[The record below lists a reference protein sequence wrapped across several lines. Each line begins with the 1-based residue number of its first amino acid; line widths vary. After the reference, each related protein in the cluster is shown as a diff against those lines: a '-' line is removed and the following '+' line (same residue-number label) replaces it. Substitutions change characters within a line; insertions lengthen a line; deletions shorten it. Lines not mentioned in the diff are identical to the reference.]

1 VSLHHRWHQRA
12 GFCNYGREQT
22 APRAG
27 AAIVVATTRCTVVSL
42 VYAGQLRNQHD
53 RKTLF
58 DHPSIGESFT
68 MDRRIFEHDLIATAL
83 PYWETE
89 AAIVRRFFRSKPSRE
104 DHIFWLKAQLWKEL
118 HPVDG
123 YFTGLQREL
132 TQLAANFPEIDKTIG
147 RHQYHALL
155 EQLTQEFNHYVLMAD
170 VLELL
175 LGHPI
180 SAGDTFQLPQEKKL
194 GDMRRAYANSGSV
207 VDKAAVLVTEGG
219 GARMFREGRK
229 LKGGRLERMIA
240 GAMEV
245 VYQDE
250 KNHYKEAAGAAAR
263 AIGSRRDLARM
274 KKAICEVSLQ
284 RVYMRN
290 EMFKQPLADGEI
302 ERSLSARRRNGH

>member
-1 VSLHHRWHQRA
+1 L
-12 GFCNYGREQT
+12 NKK
-22 APRAG
+22 
-27 AAIVVATTRCTVVSL
+27 
-42 VYAGQLRNQHD
+42 N
-53 RKTLF
+53 
-58 DHPSIGESFT
+58 
-68 MDRRIFEHDLIATAL
+68 FEHELIATAL

-89 AAIVRRFFRSKPSRE
+89 ATIVRRFFRSKPGRE

-123 YFTGLQREL
+123 YFTGLQKEL
-132 TQLAANFPEIDKTIG
+132 NGLAANFPEIDKTIG

-170 VLELL
+170 VLEHL
-175 LGHPI
+175 LGHPV
-180 SAGDTFQLPQEKKL
+180 SAEDTFQLPQEKKL
-194 GDMRRAYANSGSV
+194 GDIRRAYANSGSA

-229 LKGGRLERMIA
+229 LTGGRLERMIA

-250 KNHYKEAAGAAAR
+250 KSHYKEAAREAAR
-263 AIGSRRDLARM
+263 AVRNKRDLARM
-274 KKAICEVSLQ
+274 KNAVHAVSRQ

-290 EMFKQPLADGEI
+290 EMFKEPLTSDEI
-302 ERSLSARRRNGH
+302 KSCLARSRA

>member
-1 VSLHHRWHQRA
+1 MKNVEH
-12 GFCNYGREQT
+12 EII
-22 APRAG
+22 
-27 AAIVVATTRCTVVSL
+27 AA
-42 VYAGQLRNQHD
+42 
-53 RKTLF
+53 
-58 DHPSIGESFT
+58 
-68 MDRRIFEHDLIATAL
+68 AL

-123 YFTGLQREL
+123 YFTGLQKEL
-132 TQLAANFPEIDKTIG
+132 NRLVANFPEIDKTIG

-170 VLELL
+170 VLEYLL
-175 LGHPI
+175 AHPV
-180 SAGDTFQLPQEKKL
+180 AAEDTFQLPQEKKL
-194 GDMRRAYANSGSV
+194 GDIRRAYANSGSP

-219 GARMFREGRK
+219 GARMFREGKK

-250 KNHYKEAAGAAAR
+250 KNHYKEAAREAAR
-263 AIGSRRDLARM
+263 AVRSKSDLGRM
-274 KKAICEVSLQ
+274 KRAIREVSLQ

-290 EMFKQPLADGEI
+290 EMFKEPLASDEI
-302 ERSLSARRRNGH
+302 KRCLASRT

>member
-1 VSLHHRWHQRA
+1 MK
-12 GFCNYGREQT
+12 NT
-22 APRAG
+22 
-27 AAIVVATTRCTVVSL
+27 
-42 VYAGQLRNQHD
+42 
-53 RKTLF
+53 
-58 DHPSIGESFT
+58 
-68 MDRRIFEHDLIATAL
+68 EHEIIATAL

-89 AAIVRRFFRSKPSRE
+89 AAIVRSFFRSKPSRE

-123 YFTGLQREL
+123 YFTGLQKEL
-132 TQLAANFPEIDKTIG
+132 NSLVASFSEIDKTIG

-170 VLELL
+170 VLEFL
-175 LGHPI
+175 LGHPV
-180 SAGDTFQLPQEKKL
+180 SASDTFQLPQEKKL
-194 GDMRRAYANSGSV
+194 GDIRRAYANSGSV

-250 KNHYKEAAGAAAR
+250 KNHYKEAAREAAR
-263 AIGSRRDLARM
+263 AVRNKQDLARM
-274 KKAICEVSLQ
+274 KTAIREVSLQ

-290 EMFKQPLADGEI
+290 EMFKEPLTSAEVKTCL
-302 ERSLSARRRNGH
+302 LSHRH